1 MDPER
6 RRTVRSSQHA
16 VLPKPAGMVG
26 GEEAEERDLI
36 TDRKHPTEPPWLQHA
51 VTKDWRSKD
60 ERRRQSR
67 SEATVRRNSILI
79 VQKAM
84 RKLPSC
90 CATWH
95 RLL

>member
-60 ERRRQSR
+60 ERRRQSN
-67 SEATVRRNSILI
+67 T
-79 VQKAM
+79 QKVVSRVSAAGSFL
-84 RKLPSC
+84 R
-90 CATWH
+90 WH
-95 RLL
+95 LAASR